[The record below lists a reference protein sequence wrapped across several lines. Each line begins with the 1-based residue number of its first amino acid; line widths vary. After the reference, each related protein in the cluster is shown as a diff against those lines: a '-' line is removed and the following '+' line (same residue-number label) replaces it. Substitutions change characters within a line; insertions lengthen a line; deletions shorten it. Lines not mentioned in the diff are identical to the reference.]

1 MGEQEIVDKL
11 EDAVFIGRC
20 VLNEAEDELVLLMQ
34 DIEKA
39 PFLSKAVINQR
50 LYEIKQSLDIS
61 HHLVA

>member
-1 MGEQEIVDKL
+1 MGEQEIVGKL

-20 VLNEAEDELVLLMQ
+20 ILNEAENELVLLMQ

-50 LYEIKQSLDIS
+50 LYEIKQSLDVN
-61 HHLVA
+61 HYLVA